1 MNGTTTKGLFSL
13 ILELFVKSFLLS
25 YFRGLVL
32 ISFYRWD
39 RRVGGLFERVLKR
52 VKVREARRKV
62 EAVGKVYVK
71 IHLAATR
78 VMQFAR
84 FRPTSSSRL
93 RSLPSSR
100 DRSLNIPRASS
111 RHVLRLLSLPMHP
124 WNTFR
129 ARFLVKHQPSRS
141 FATVFPFYLTA
152 RLCLNGSPCSLVL
165 QSAAEDVAS

>member
-1 MNGTTTKGLFSL
+1 M
-13 ILELFVKSFLLS
+13 
-25 YFRGLVL
+25 
-32 ISFYRWD
+32 
-39 RRVGGLFERVLKR
+39 GGLFERVLKR

-62 EAVGKVYVK
+62 EVVGKVYVK

-93 RSLPSSR
+93 RPLPSSR

-124 WNTFR
+124 
-129 ARFLVKHQPSRS
+129 
-141 FATVFPFYLTA
+141 
-152 RLCLNGSPCSLVL
+152 
-165 QSAAEDVAS
+165 